1 MGSMHPKH
9 TTRSPRLQPVQAV
22 CAALGHSCDEVSAS
36 LDDASVLH
44 VPGESGLAGG
54 YHGGDA
60 ILALVG
66 RMVELTNGTLR
77 FETPRYPNERSQRV
91 LLRGRV
97 TASRRGRRL
106 DTSVDLLISVRG
118 DRLRE
123 VWISHGDQN
132 QVDEFWT

>member
-1 MGSMHPKH
+1 
-9 TTRSPRLQPVQAV
+9 VQTV
-22 CAALGHSCDEVSAS
+22 CAALGRSRNEVSAY

-44 VPGESGLAGG
+44 VPGESGLAGD

-66 RMVELTNGTLR
+66 RMVELTDGTLR
-77 FETPRYPNERSQRV
+77 FEASRYANERRQGV

-106 DTSVDLLISVRG
+106 DTSVDLLISRRG

-123 VWISHGDQN
+123 IWIAHADQS
-132 QVDEFWT
+132 QVDYFWA